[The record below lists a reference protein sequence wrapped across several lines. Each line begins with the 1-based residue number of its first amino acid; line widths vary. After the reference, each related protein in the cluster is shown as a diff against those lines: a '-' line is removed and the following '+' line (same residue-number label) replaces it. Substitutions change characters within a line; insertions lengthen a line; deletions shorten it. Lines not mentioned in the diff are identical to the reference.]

1 MSKAKMGI
9 GTIDINKKFT
19 SYEEASRYAKRLR
32 QYINYICKKYKYQA
46 SVITI
51 VLFIIIY

>member
-32 QYINYICKKYKYQA
+32 QYINYICKK
-46 SVITI
+46 V
-51 VLFIIIY
+51 